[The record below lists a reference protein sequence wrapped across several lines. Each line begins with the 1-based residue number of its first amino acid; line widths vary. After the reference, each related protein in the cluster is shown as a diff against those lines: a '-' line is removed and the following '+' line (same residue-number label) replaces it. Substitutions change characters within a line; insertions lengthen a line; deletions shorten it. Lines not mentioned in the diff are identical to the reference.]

1 MRSHISHMHHAVC
14 HVGERIVM
22 GSHTAHKH
30 MKRHVVMGSR
40 ISYMWE
46 TGVLLW
52 GLISHTC
59 CYGVS
64 YLIHVGDRR
73 VVTGSHISHMLLRG
87 LISHT
92 CCYGVSYLTHVVMGF
107 HISYMHHAVC
117 QCQ

>member
-1 MRSHISHMHHAVC
+1 MRSHISHMHRAVC

-64 YLIHVGDRR
+64 YLIHASCCLTV
-73 VVTGSHISHMLLRG
+73 IMELL
-87 LISHT
+87 
-92 CCYGVSYLTHVVMGF
+92 LTRWKTQ
-107 HISYMHHAVC
+107 A
-117 QCQ
+117 